1 MVDASLCHVDPP
13 GGPLRKSDW
22 VILPRGDWDRFRP
35 LKKKHTKLG
44 TFIPLYW
51 LVHKNPENGFLQ
63 TPCKLVIQS
72 PPIYLK
78 NQDLFALLFGWIS
91 FVAQCS
97 YYPIEKMS
105 QTLWKFI
112 WLFSCV
118 NIFQQT
124 SFRSKKNINIMSIS
138 CVNILI

>member
-1 MVDASLCHVDPP
+1 MASY
-13 GGPLRKSDW
+13 
-22 VILPRGDWDRFRP
+22 RP
-35 LKKKHTKLG
+35 
-44 TFIPLYW
+44 
-51 LVHKNPENGFLQ
+51 Q
-63 TPCKLVIQS
+63 CKLVVQS

-124 SFRSKKNINIMSIS
+124 SFRSKKIS
-138 CVNILI
+138 LCQYLVSTSFKKKTFNLETFLNKYSSSMPNHLHNQLSWLYHI

>member
-1 MVDASLCHVDPP
+1 MASY
-13 GGPLRKSDW
+13 
-22 VILPRGDWDRFRP
+22 RP
-35 LKKKHTKLG
+35 
-44 TFIPLYW
+44 
-51 LVHKNPENGFLQ
+51 Q
-63 TPCKLVIQS
+63 CKLVVQS

-124 SFRSKKNINIMSIS
+124 SFRSKKIS
-138 CVNILI
+138 LCQYLVSTSFKKNFQLGDIFE